1 MVLEKGGEQ
10 FKHSWKKN
18 ITGMNLKEFEQIP
31 AFECIA
37 VPLFFILT
45 NFTSLIKY
53 SLVCVFDEKIA
64 SVDKIC
70 KHTLLV

>member
-1 MVLEKGGEQ
+1 
-10 FKHSWKKN
+10 
-18 ITGMNLKEFEQIP
+18 MNLQEFEQIP

-45 NFTSLIKY
+45 NFTFLIKY